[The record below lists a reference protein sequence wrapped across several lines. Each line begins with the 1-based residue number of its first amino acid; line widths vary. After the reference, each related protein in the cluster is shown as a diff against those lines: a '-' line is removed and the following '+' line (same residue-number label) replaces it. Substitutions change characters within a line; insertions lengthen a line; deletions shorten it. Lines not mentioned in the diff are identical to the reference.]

1 MGNTDIVAGDDDAG
15 VKAEANDA
23 DVEMKNDVELGEAA
37 LGIVD
42 SAPNEGAKGIPAPLG
57 TPDYQS

>member
-1 MGNTDIVAGDDDAG
+1 MSDTDIVAGEDDAG
-15 VKAEANDA
+15 VTAEANDA
-23 DVEMKNDVELGEAA
+23 DVEMKDDVELGEAT

-57 TPDYQS
+57 TPDHQS